1 MAFQPNSVTC
11 SQGLALPA
19 VPTASYSAPL
29 FISALPGTRYSQFLK
44 DTRAHVLPALS
55 AWKAVL
61 NFSSLTPPL
70 LAFCSQGKHQFL
82 RKRYPW
88 PPIYCAHGPSFL
100 SFGTLNIVVS
110 YRQLCEALEFLII
123 LARPEDLR
131 LWAWLMLFT
140 TVLMDLSKTSI
151 ESVFR
156 NYFQWKNKWIIRQVL
171 CFCFFFF
178 QVNSLLTKS
187 NSSWKISVNYL
198 WFFSVTFLLVG
209 SLFP

>member
-1 MAFQPNSVTC
+1 MAFQSNSVTC

-29 FISALPGTRYSQFLK
+29 FISALPGTPDSQFLK
-44 DTRAHVLPALS
+44 DTRAHILPALS
-55 AWKAVL
+55 ARNAVL

-70 LAFCSQGKHQFL
+70 PAFWSQCKHQFL
-82 RKRYPW
+82 RKRHPR
-88 PPIYCAHGPSFL
+88 PPIYCAHRPSFL

-156 NYFQWKNKWIIRQVL
+156 NYLNG
-171 CFCFFFF
+171 
-178 QVNSLLTKS
+178 
-187 NSSWKISVNYL
+187 KINE
-198 WFFSVTFLLVG
+198 
-209 SLFP
+209 